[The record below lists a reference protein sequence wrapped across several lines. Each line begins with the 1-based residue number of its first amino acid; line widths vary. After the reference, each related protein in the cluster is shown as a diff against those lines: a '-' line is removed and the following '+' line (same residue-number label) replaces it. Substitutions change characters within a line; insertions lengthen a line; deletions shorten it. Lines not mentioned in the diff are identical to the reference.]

1 MQPKG
6 ARWDEEGWEESQGG
20 EMYILM
26 TESHFLYDRNQHNV
40 IKQLSS
46 NLKTKKQAVIIAK

>member
-46 NLKTKKQAVIIAK
+46 NLKT